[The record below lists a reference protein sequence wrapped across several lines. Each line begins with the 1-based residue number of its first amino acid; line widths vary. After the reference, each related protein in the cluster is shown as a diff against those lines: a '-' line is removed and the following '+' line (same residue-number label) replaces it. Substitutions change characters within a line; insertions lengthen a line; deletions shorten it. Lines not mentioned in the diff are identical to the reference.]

1 MFGMG
6 FFEICMVLIVAI
18 IFLGPEKLPKAMVD
32 LAKFFKA
39 VKKTMEE
46 AKSSLDEELKIQE
59 LKQEALEYKNSFTQG
74 IDKVKK
80 ESGLDDFHSIL
91 DDSPALQTEE
101 KNAIQ
106 NELNAQSLQDKAQS
120 TKENPPKQSV
130 SLSSTQDIGYKKDKS
145 C

>member
-6 FFEICMVLIVAI
+6 FFEICMVLIVAV

-39 VKKTMEE
+39 VKKTMDE

-59 LKQEALEYKNSFTQG
+59 LKQEALEYKNTLTG
-74 IDKVKK
+74 GLDKIKK
-80 ESGLDDFHSIL
+80 EAGLDDFHSIL
-91 DDSPALQTEE
+91 DDTSSIKPEE
-101 KNAIQ
+101 KVAIQ
-106 NELNAQSLQDKAQS
+106 NELNAQSLKDKEQNQKKQDI
-120 TKENPPKQSV
+120 P
-130 SLSSTQDIGYKKDKS
+130 LSSTQDIDYKKE